1 MCVDSNSGVLSIK
14 SILCQ
19 TWLFCFLCLFE
30 LGQSTEYNW
39 FANLRFRGRTDK
51 LKEIK
56 EGERSATITE
66 MRSRFGI
73 NIIGKTG
80 SAKFVLQD
88 SRFLGNPENNSGIT
102 NTSKSPFFHQ
112 VYFSFNDKKIPFFN
126 GFDYVQLG
134 RFELA
139 LGNQRIIAK
148 NNWNNIGRSFDGFLF
163 SDEVLSGELLIMHL
177 FINETMNNSHSDAED
192 VVIDGLYLNQN
203 IPKLGERSNYEL
215 YLLNFKNMQFDTVQ
229 DTTASYN
236 NIGVRI
242 DAQKN
247 NFILETEYSFQ
258 TGMGGTQLS
267 GSSKDLVYANML
279 SFNIGYK
286 PDNLRFLKN
295 IVLGIDQ
302 ISGDDST
309 TYKGEGFSKEYGARH
324 KHHGY
329 YDYTSHKKYFGHHH
343 QGLKETNLKANFNLP
358 DWLID
363 DQKTNLL
370 IALHNFNSVVGN
382 IHYGSEIDF
391 VLKTKYD
398 NQISSET
405 GAVFYFPS
413 VGKNEFLTFFY
424 LMITAS
430 F

>member
-1 MCVDSNSGVLSIK
+1 MCVNLNSGILSIK
-14 SILCQ
+14 SVLCQ
-19 TWLFCFLCLFE
+19 TWLVCFLCLCEF
-30 LGQSTEYNW
+30 GQSTEYNW

-51 LKEIK
+51 SEEIK
-56 EGERSATITE
+56 LWRERSSTITE
-66 MRSRFGI
+66 IRSRLGLD
-73 NIIGKTG
+73 IIGKTS
-80 SAKFVLQD
+80 SAKFILQD

-102 NTSKSPFFHQ
+102 STSKSPFFQQ
-112 VYFSFNDKKIPFFN
+112 VYFSFNDKYIPFFS
-126 GFDYVQLG
+126 GFDYAQLG

-163 SDEVLSGELLIMHL
+163 ANEILSGQLLIMHL
-177 FINETMNNSHSDAED
+177 LINETMNNSHSDAED
-192 VVIDGLYLNQN
+192 IVINGLYLNQK
-203 IPKLGERSNYEL
+203 IPKLGEKSNYEL
-215 YLLNFKNMQFDTVQ
+215 YLLHFSNMQFDTVQ
-229 DTTASYN
+229 DTIASYN
-236 NIGVRI
+236 NIGARI

-258 TGMGGTQLS
+258 TGMGGARLS
-267 GSSKDLVYANML
+267 GSSKDLVSANLL

-286 PDNLRFLKN
+286 PDNIGFLKN

-343 QGLKETNLKANFNLP
+343 EGLKETNLKANFNLP
-358 DWLID
+358 DWFFH
-363 DQKTNLL
+363 QKTNLL
-370 IALHNFNSVVGN
+370 IALHNFNSGVGN

-391 VLKTKYD
+391 IFKTKHD
-398 NQISSET
+398 KQISSET

-413 VGKNEFLTFFY
+413 EGEDEFLPFFY